1 MSKCQIV
8 NCFEDKVKDSAFCP
22 RHYADFHSTHDP
34 LVTHIGRSMSGYVK
48 YKGTVHEA
56 YQDPNA
62 DSFILTRF
70 DSNGQS
76 LIVPRGSEHFS
87 YASEEDEDRYMKER
101 DEYFRMRTGVNP
113 APEPDT
119 GSFEGQLG
127 QVLAEMEELLLKK
140 NKDYGSSY
148 DKTVEELG
156 ETVILIR
163 IMDKFNR
170 LKQLIK
176 SGDAP
181 EVEETI
187 EETLSDLVGYGI
199 IELVRRRRS

>member
-1 MSKCQIV
+1 MSKYLCHRV
-8 NCFEDKVKDSAFCP
+8 NCK
-22 RHYADFHSTHDP
+22 
-34 LVTHIGRSMSGYVK
+34 
-48 YKGTVHEA
+48 A
-56 YQDPNA
+56 YQMEDSTLCTKHWAELNSPRDPM
-62 DSFILTRF
+62 SHLY
-70 DSNGQS
+70 
-76 LIVPRGSEHFS
+76 VPITE
-87 YASEEDEDRYMKER
+87 K
-101 DEYFRMRTGVNP
+101 
-113 APEPDT
+113 PEPDPEASV

-156 ETVILIR
+156 ETVILVR

-170 LKQLIK
+170 LKQLLR
-176 SGDAP
+176 SGEPA

-199 IELVRRRRS
+199 IELVRRRRL

>member
-1 MSKCQIV
+1 MS
-8 NCFEDKVKDSAFCP
+8 
-22 RHYADFHSTHDP
+22 HY
-34 LVTHIGRSMSGYVK
+34 IM
-48 YKGTVHEA
+48 YKGLVYEA
-56 YQDPNA
+56 KEGN
-62 DSFILTRF
+62 SSGTTIGLERF
-70 DSNGQS
+70 DSDQIL
-76 LIVPRGSEHFS
+76 LIPRGSKN
-87 YASEEDEDRYMKER
+87 AIQAVEEEISQYKKEENQYLHALRMKEAADKGYLCYAMDCKGYR
-101 DEYFRMRTGVNP
+101 VSGSDFCHDHMPTPDPGFYE
-113 APEPDT
+113 PEPDP
-119 GSFEGQLG
+119 GSFEGQLD
-127 QVLAEMEELLLKK
+127 QVLAELGELLRKK

-176 SGDAP
+176 SGDDP

-199 IELVRRRRS
+199 IELVRRRRL

>member
-1 MSKCQIV
+1 MSLCHRL
-8 NCFEDKVKDSAFCP
+8 NCTEYQMQDSNLCP
-22 RHYADFHSTHDP
+22 KHWAEFNSTSDP
-34 LVTHIGRSMSGYVK
+34 LDYMRERSIHNVK
-48 YKGTVHEA
+48 
-56 YQDPNA
+56 
-62 DSFILTRF
+62 
-70 DSNGQS
+70 
-76 LIVPRGSEHFS
+76 
-87 YASEEDEDRYMKER
+87 
-101 DEYFRMRTGVNP
+101 
-113 APEPDT
+113 PEPEP

-127 QVLAEMEELLLKK
+127 QVLAEMGELLRKK

-156 ETVILIR
+156 ETVILVR